1 MKHKHSRDCWD
12 RQTWCL
18 DMHGYASYVRKFA
31 RINRATRSYT
41 ELHGATRS
49 YDLTI
54 SDDWEVWEAYWCK
67 IENWLWN
74 LSIFSVFSVTI
85 SFSFAWSTNLGV
97 SWWNGNSKR
106 AFRGF
111 QMVSGHFRP
120 PIFSDPFSDPLAT
133 FGSFSNSSFFLEGQL
148 SPKTLVASASPSSSF
163 DTACSKRLQ
172 VSWQMPHDRMI
183 AWSPNRAC
191 LILSLPFSTIIC
203 HILPISYVS
212 LACPEAKRERR
223 SLSSK
228 TEDTAEQRLTQD
240 LPKHDII
247 FPSLEHF
254 LNGME
259 TAIVALLT
267 ETRLTLRLILLL

>member
-1 MKHKHSRDCWD
+1 
-12 RQTWCL
+12 
-18 DMHGYASYVRKFA
+18 
-31 RINRATRSYT
+31 
-41 ELHGATRS
+41 
-49 YDLTI
+49 
-54 SDDWEVWEAYWCK
+54 
-67 IENWLWN
+67 
-74 LSIFSVFSVTI
+74 
-85 SFSFAWSTNLGV
+85 
-97 SWWNGNSKR
+97 
-106 AFRGF
+106 
-111 QMVSGHFRP
+111 
-120 PIFSDPFSDPLAT
+120 
-133 FGSFSNSSFFLEGQL
+133 
-148 SPKTLVASASPSSSF
+148 
-163 DTACSKRLQ
+163 LQ
-172 VSWQMPHDRMI
+172 GSWQMPHDRMI

>member
-1 MKHKHSRDCWD
+1 MM
-12 RQTWCL
+12 L
-18 DMHGYASYVRKFA
+18 GYAWICFVRKFA

-41 ELHGATRS
+41 ELR
-49 YDLTI
+49 
-54 SDDWEVWEAYWCK
+54 SDDIWRLRSLRSLRSLLVQDRELTVK
-67 IENWLWN
+67 SVN
-74 LSIFSVFSVTI
+74 LLRILCN
-85 SFSFAWSTNLGV
+85 NLLQFRLEHK
-97 SWWNGNSKR
+97 SWRQLVKW

-111 QMVSGHFRP
+111 QMVSGNVRP
-120 PIFSDPFSDPLAT
+120 PIVSDPFSDPFSDPLAT

-183 AWSPNRAC
+183 AWSPNRVC

-240 LPKHDII
+240 LPKQLKHDII
-247 FPSLEHF
+247 FP
-254 LNGME
+254 
-259 TAIVALLT
+259 AW
-267 ETRLTLRLILLL
+267 

>member
-1 MKHKHSRDCWD
+1 MM
-12 RQTWCL
+12 L
-18 DMHGYASYVRKFA
+18 GYAWICFVRSQVCKDQQ
-31 RINRATRSYT
+31 SYT

-183 AWSPNRAC
+183 AKP
-191 LILSLPFSTIIC
+191 SLPHLISTILY
-203 HILPISYVS
+203 HYLPYSTYKLRFLGLS
-212 LACPEAKRERR
+212 WSKEGTAK
-223 SLSSK
+223 SF
-228 TEDTAEQRLTQD
+228 
-240 LPKHDII
+240 I
-247 FPSLEHF
+247 
-254 LNGME
+254 
-259 TAIVALLT
+259 
-267 ETRLTLRLILLL
+267 